1 MANEE
6 LDAIQELATKYERLV
21 WYGRSGV
28 NFDNY
33 SPELQQSVEEIR
45 LKVETDYP
53 KETWEYNNYDKSDF
67 YHGFNSGCLAAFRF
81 ALTAFDQSIEFD
93 EEDPKKVYFRWGG
106 VDNAKERFPELDT

>member
-1 MANEE
+1 MVSEE

-28 NFDNY
+28 NFDNH
-33 SPELQQSVEEIR
+33 SPELQEAVEEAR
-45 LKVETDYP
+45 LQVETDYP
-53 KETWEYNNYDKSDF
+53 EEISKYWDNGDF

-93 EEDPKKVYFRWGG
+93 EEEPEEYIRMGG
-106 VDNAKERFPELDT
+106 VENAKSFFPELDT